1 MNFQS
6 AISFLVFYIFL
17 LFLQIYI
24 DKGLL
29 FKVTEPFF
37 LKKVIFEILF
47 KNEIYLWKIKEK
59 SVNFTQKLLISNK
72 RETNLKKGL
81 CNFVATCF
89 LNNMQKK
96 ISKSVGKQQKNRN
109 FGVEIF
115 KKKTFFWKKKLFK
128 KIFFLNFFFPIFKK
142 IYS

>member
-6 AISFLVFYIFL
+6 AISFLVFYIFW

-37 LKKVIFEILF
+37 WKKVEFEILL

-59 SVNFTQKLLISNK
+59 SVNFTQKLLISKK
-72 RETNLKKGL
+72 RETNLKKGSVTL
-81 CNFVATCF
+81 LQPVFWTTCR
-89 LNNMQKK
+89 KK
-96 ISKSVGKQQKNRN
+96 IENRLEN
-109 FGVEIF
+109 NKKIGTFVLKFSE
-115 KKKTFFWKKKLFK
+115 KKKKNFENLFF
-128 KIFFLNFFFPIFKK
+128 
-142 IYS
+142 